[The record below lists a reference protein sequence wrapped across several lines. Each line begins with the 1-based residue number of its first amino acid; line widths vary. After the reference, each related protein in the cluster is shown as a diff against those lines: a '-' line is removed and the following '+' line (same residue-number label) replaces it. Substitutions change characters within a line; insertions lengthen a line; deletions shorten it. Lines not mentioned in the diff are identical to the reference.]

1 MDISPAM
8 LDIAVDREVE
18 VRIVLQYLQMKFFF
32 QLVNKNPRVT

>member
-18 VRIVLQYLQMKFFF
+18 VRIVLQYFQIKLSFW
-32 QLVNKNPRVT
+32 QLVNKILG